1 MIEERFN
8 RLLEAGLEV
17 LPSLLLTALVA
28 LLALWLVR
36 RLAARVTVA
45 QGFTRRAVRTDTL
58 RGALV
63 SALTV
68 VIYVVVGAAIL
79 GELGVNVA
87 ALLAGVSILGLSV
100 SFGAQSLVKD
110 VITGFFVLLED
121 QYGVGDVIRINGGAG
136 LSGAVESLNLRVTV
150 LRDLDGTVH
159 VIPNSEIKTVS
170 VLSKDWARVV
180 GDIDVPHD
188 YPLEDALETLLQVAN
203 GLHDDPAWQSKF
215 LEPPEMLGV
224 QTLSPTSVTIR
235 VLMKVGPKE
244 QWGVAREFKRRA
256 KNALERL
263 GIGLTSPQSNLALPT
278 AVPAPIGDSSGGDS
292 DRGDSDSADSSNASS
307 SSPGSSSPG
316 ETR

>member
-28 LLALWLVR
+28 LLALWLVQ

-68 VIYVVVGAAIL
+68 VIYVVVGAAVL

-87 ALLAGVSILGLSV
+87 ALLAGVSILGLAV

-121 QYGVGDVIRINGGAG
+121 QYGVGDVIRVNGGAG

-188 YPLEDALETLLQVAN
+188 YPLEDALKLLLQVAS
-203 GLHDDPAWQSKF
+203 GLHDDPAWRDKF

-244 QWGVAREFKRRA
+244 QWSVSREFKRRA
-256 KNALERL
+256 KNALEGL
-263 GIGLTSPQSNLALPT
+263 GIGLASPQGSLALPT
-278 AVPAPIGDSSGGDS
+278 AVPAPMSDSSG
-292 DRGDSDSADSSNASS
+292 ADSGGAGSS
-307 SSPGSSSPG
+307 SSPS

>member
-1 MIEERFN
+1 MIEDRFN

-17 LPSLLLTALVA
+17 LPSIVLTALVA

-36 RLAARVTVA
+36 RLAARVTSS
-45 QGFTRRAVRTDTL
+45 QTFSRRSVRSDTL
-58 RGALV
+58 RGVLT

-68 VIYVVVGAAIL
+68 VIYVLTGTAIIGA
-79 GELGVNVA
+79 LGVNVT
-87 ALLAGVSILGLSV
+87 ALLAGVSILGLAI

-110 VITGFFVLLED
+110 VITGFFVLFED
-121 QYGVGDVIRINGGAG
+121 QYGVGDVIRVNGQSG

-150 LRDLDGTVH
+150 LRDLDGTAH

-188 YPLEDALETLLQVAN
+188 YPLEDALKLLLKVAN
-203 GLHDDPAWQSKF
+203 DLYNDPAWRDKF

-224 QTLSPTSVTIR
+224 QTLSPTNVTIR

-244 QWGVAREFKRRA
+244 QWGVSREFKRRV
-256 KNALERL
+256 KNALEGL
-263 GIGLTSPQSNLALPT
+263 GVRSALPQMSLALPT
-278 AVPAPIGDSSGGDS
+278 ALQAPISDSSG
-292 DRGDSDSADSSNASS
+292 ADSGSA
-307 SSPGSSSPG
+307 GSSSPS

>member
-1 MIEERFN
+1 MLFRS
-8 RLLEAGLEV
+8 AALEV
-17 LPSLLLTALVA
+17 LPSVLFTGLLALF
-28 LLALWLVR
+28 ALWLVR

-58 RGALV
+58 RGVLT

-79 GELGVNVA
+79 GELGVDVA
-87 ALLAGVSILGLSV
+87 ALVAGVSIFGLAI

-121 QYGVGDVIRINGGAG
+121 QYGVGDVIRVNGQAG

-150 LRDLDGTVH
+150 LRDLDGTAH

-188 YPLEDALETLLQVAN
+188 YPLEDALKLILRVAEE
-203 GLHDDPAWQSKF
+203 LHADPAWQPKF

-224 QTLSPTSVTIR
+224 QTLSPSNVTIR
-235 VLMKVGPKE
+235 ILMKVQPKE
-244 QWGVAREFKRRA
+244 QWGVSREFKRRV
-256 KNALERL
+256 KNALEGL
-263 GIGLTSPQSNLALPT
+263 GVRSSLPQMSLALT
-278 AVPAPIGDSSGGDS
+278 ATGLQIS
-292 DRGDSDSADSSNASS
+292 DS
-307 SSPGSSSPG
+307 SSPS
-316 ETR
+316 EAR

>member
-1 MIEERFN
+1 MIEDRFN

-17 LPSLLLTALVA
+17 LPSIVLTALVA

-36 RLAARVTVA
+36 RLAARVTSS
-45 QGFTRRAVRTDTL
+45 QTFSRRSVRSDTL
-58 RGALV
+58 RGVLT

-68 VIYVVVGAAIL
+68 VIYVLTGTAIIGA
-79 GELGVNVA
+79 LGVNVA
-87 ALLAGVSILGLSV
+87 ALLAGVSILGLAI

-110 VITGFFVLLED
+110 VITGFFVLFED
-121 QYGVGDVIRINGGAG
+121 QYGVGDVIRVNGQSG

-150 LRDLDGTVH
+150 LRDLDGTAH

-188 YPLEDALETLLQVAN
+188 YPLEDALKLLLKVAN
-203 GLHDDPAWQSKF
+203 GLHNDPAWRDKF

-224 QTLSPTSVTIR
+224 QTLSPTNVTIR

-244 QWGVAREFKRRA
+244 QWGVSREFKRRV
-256 KNALERL
+256 KNALEGL
-263 GIGLTSPQSNLALPT
+263 GVRSALPQMSLALPT
-278 AVPAPIGDSSGGDS
+278 ALQAAISDSSG
-292 DRGDSDSADSSNASS
+292 ADSSSA
-307 SSPGSSSPG
+307 GSSSPS

>member
-1 MIEERFN
+1 MIEDRLR

-17 LPSLLLTALVA
+17 LPSLLLTVLVA

-36 RLAARVTVA
+36 RLAARVTVSE
-45 QGFTRRAVRTDTL
+45 GFTRRAVRTDTL
-58 RGALV
+58 RSVLT

-87 ALLAGVSILGLSV
+87 ALLAGVSIFGLAI

-110 VITGFFVLLED
+110 VITGFFVLFED
-121 QYGVGDVIRINGGAG
+121 QYGVGDVIRVNGQAG

-159 VIPNSEIKTVS
+159 VVPNSEIKTVS

-188 YPLEDALETLLQVAN
+188 YPLEDALKLILCVAIE
-203 GLHDDPAWQSKF
+203 LHTDPVWQDKF

-224 QTLSPTSVTIR
+224 QNLSPANVTIR
-235 VLMKVGPKE
+235 VLMKVRPKE
-244 QWGVAREFKRRA
+244 QWSVSREFKRRV
-256 KNALERL
+256 KNALEGL
-263 GIGLTSPQSNLALPT
+263 GVRSALPQMSLALT
-278 AVPAPIGDSSGGDS
+278 ATGLQASATDQSSAG
-292 DRGDSDSADSSNASS
+292 SS
-307 SSPGSSSPG
+307 SSPS

>member
-1 MIEERFN
+1 MIEDRLR

-17 LPSLLLTALVA
+17 LPSLLLTVLVA

-36 RLAARVTVA
+36 RLAARVTVSE
-45 QGFTRRAVRTDTL
+45 GFTRRAVRTDTL
-58 RGALV
+58 RSVLT

-87 ALLAGVSILGLSV
+87 ALLAGVSIFGLAI

-110 VITGFFVLLED
+110 VITGFFVLFED
-121 QYGVGDVIRINGGAG
+121 QYGVGDVIRVNGQAG

-159 VIPNSEIKTVS
+159 VVPNSEIKTVS

-188 YPLEDALETLLQVAN
+188 YPLEDALKLILRVAIE
-203 GLHDDPAWQSKF
+203 LHADPVWRDKF

-224 QTLSPTSVTIR
+224 QTLSPANVTIR
-235 VLMKVGPKE
+235 VLMKVRPKE
-244 QWGVAREFKRRA
+244 QWGVSREFKRRV
-256 KNALERL
+256 KNALEGL
-263 GIGLTSPQSNLALPT
+263 GVRSALPQMSLALT
-278 AVPAPIGDSSGGDS
+278 ATGLQVSATDQSSAGS
-292 DRGDSDSADSSNASS
+292 
-307 SSPGSSSPG
+307 SSSPG

>member
-1 MIEERFN
+1 MIEDRLN
-8 RLLEAGLEV
+8 RLLTAALEV
-17 LPSLLLTALVA
+17 LPSVLFTGLLALF
-28 LLALWLVR
+28 ALWLVR

-58 RGALV
+58 RGVLT

-79 GELGVNVA
+79 GELGVDIA
-87 ALLAGVSILGLSV
+87 ALVAGVSIFGLAI

-121 QYGVGDVIRINGGAG
+121 QYGVGDVIRVNGQAG

-150 LRDLDGTVH
+150 LRDLDGTAH
-159 VIPNSEIKTVS
+159 VVPNSEIKTVS

-188 YPLEDALETLLQVAN
+188 YPLEDALKLLLEVAN
-203 GLHDDPAWQSKF
+203 GLHDDPLWQPKF
-215 LEPPEMLGV
+215 LEPPELLGV
-224 QTLSPTSVTIR
+224 QTLSPANVTIR
-235 VLMKVGPKE
+235 VLMKVQPKE
-244 QWGVAREFKRRA
+244 QWGVSREFKRRV
-256 KNALERL
+256 KNALEGL
-263 GIGLTSPQSNLALPT
+263 GVRSSLPQMSLALT
-278 AVPAPIGDSSGGDS
+278 ATGLQVSDSSS
-292 DRGDSDSADSSNASS
+292 TVS
-307 SSPGSSSPG
+307 SSPS